1 MPSPDRNPRVE
12 KKEGACETRGPEAG
26 TRWRRLGTSAK
37 APEGIYLRRE
47 GVSMICI
54 NGPTLFLGYT
64 ISRSFKMAK

>member
-37 APEGIYLRRE
+37 APEGIYLNEERRCE
-47 GVSMICI
+47 YDLHKWAYTFFGVH
-54 NGPTLFLGYT
+54 NFEEL
-64 ISRSFKMAK
+64 